1 MSLVTLALVLSAAGV
16 LVTAALVG
24 VFLYDT
30 ETGLRQTT
38 HRAEDLPK
46 VMTDRY
52 IAMAALALG
61 ATLYGDLN
69 VIAFLFAAFAFMGF
83 ADALIYARGGHHW
96 KALGLSFLIQ
106 TWYICLKC
114 IGFKYY
120 PTNGAPVN
128 SRFLKV

>member
-16 LVTAALVG
+16 LVTAALAG

-83 ADALIYARGGHHW
+83 ADALIYARGGHPISKHVN
-96 KALGLSFLIQ
+96 AGTAAAIVAVVAGLAQ
-106 TWYICLKC
+106 TS
-114 IGFKYY
+114 
-120 PTNGAPVN
+120 NGAA
-128 SRFLKV
+128 